1 MGDMTQIDRSD
12 VSRRHVLAGLS
23 ATAAFAAAPAFA
35 RAPML
40 NTQAPAYYRFRIGA
54 FEATAVSDGPLH
66 LGEPQPNVFVGMSK
80 EDFAKALADNFL
92 PADNVKLEQNV
103 LVVNTGEKLVMF
115 DTGTGSQKLMGPD
128 TGRLLANL
136 KAAGIDPQDIDA
148 VAITHAHPDHCWGL
162 LGESGARNF
171 PNAQIYIA
179 QADLD
184 FWTDESKLS
193 NDMLKG
199 FVETTRKQLLPNRD
213 RIVFFKDGEEFLPGI
228 QAMAA
233 PGHTPGHTVF
243 MIASQGKTLC
253 NAGDIA
259 HHHVLV
265 PQNPRLEFAFDIDGK
280 QAVASRLKVFD
291 LLAGQRIPLLAY
303 HFPWPGLGHLG
314 RQGEGYRY
322 YPTPIQTT
330 L

>member
-1 MGDMTQIDRSD
+1 MGDMTQIDGLQF
-12 VSRRHVLAGLS
+12 SRRHMLAGLS
-23 ATAAFAAAPAFA
+23 ATAAFAGAPALA
-35 RAPML
+35 KAPML
-40 NTQAPAYYRFRIGA
+40 NTQAPAYYRFRIGG

-66 LGEPQPNVFVGMSK
+66 LGEPQPNIFGGLSK
-80 EDFAKALADNFL
+80 DDFAKALADNFL
-92 PADNVKLEQNV
+92 PTDNVKLEQNV
-103 LVVNTGEKLVMF
+103 LVVNTGERLVMF
-115 DTGTGSQKLMGPD
+115 DTGTGWQKLMGPD

-136 KAAGIDPQDIDA
+136 KAAGIDPKDIDA
-148 VAITHAHPDHCWGL
+148 IAITHAHPDHCWGL
-162 LGESGARNF
+162 LGENGERNF
-171 PNAQIYIA
+171 PNAQIYLA
-179 QADLD
+179 QVDFE

-199 FVETTRKQLLPNRD
+199 FVETTRKQLLPNRE

-228 QAMAA
+228 QAVAA

-265 PQNPRLEFAFDIDGK
+265 TQNPRLEFAFDIDGK
-280 QAVASRLKVFD
+280 QAVASRLKLFD
-291 LLAGQRIPLLAY
+291 MLATQRIPLLAY
-303 HFPWPGLGHLG
+303 HFPWPGIGHLG
-314 RQGEGYRY
+314 KQGEGYRY
-322 YPTPIQTT
+322 YSAPVQTA